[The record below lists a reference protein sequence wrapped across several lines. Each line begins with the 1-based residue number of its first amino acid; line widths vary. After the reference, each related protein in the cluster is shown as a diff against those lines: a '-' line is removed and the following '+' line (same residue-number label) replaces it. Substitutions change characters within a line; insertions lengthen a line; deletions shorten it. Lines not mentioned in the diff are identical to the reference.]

1 MQYRYVSKDI
11 FFYTVRIYIL
21 RRRRR
26 GGENLV
32 EPFFLGY
39 PDELAPAADVELL
52 IDIVQVDLN
61 RACAY
66 AQSVCD
72 IFVREVLSHQA
83 DDLGLA
89 SRDEAGEPTRS
100 GLALEQFFDR
110 ACDGLLLDP
119 LLAGVHFPDAQ

>member
-1 MQYRYVSKDI
+1 MGGGTWVGP
-11 FFYTVRIYIL
+11 VAL
-21 RRRRR
+21 GRRDGR
-26 GGENLV
+26 
-32 EPFFLGY
+32 
-39 PDELAPAADVELL
+39 APAADVELL
-52 IDIVQVDLN
+52 IASVQVDLK

-72 IFVREVLSHQA
+72 TFVREVLSHQA